1 MPLFTNM
8 TKKILYILIAL
19 FIQQTA
25 KCQSFDYELINQEDG
40 LPSGTVMD
48 VIQDSRNLIWIGTD
62 GAGLVRYDGKNFKII
77 NKSDTK
83 EAFFVTSIVE
93 DSNTN
98 IVAATKFS
106 GLLVYNGEKIS
117 KCIDYFTAVNKGN
130 FIQKLLKTPKGIYCF
145 TAFEIFLV
153 KKDYSVE
160 KIARVDKKYSI
171 INSAF
176 SDSFDNIFIGTENGI
191 FKLSD
196 KIIIPFEQEKLSG
209 YSCVAASGI
218 NKAYVGNEK
227 GQLFEIF
234 SFGKNKT
241 NLNFKTNVVTQNNQT
256 FFITH
261 LLLAKSGNLW
271 IAGNS
276 KQGIAVYNKGNVSYI
291 NEKNGFRGENI
302 LCFFIDNKNQ
312 LYTGTFGNGLYKAGA
327 QKFLNYNNFPQLN
340 SSYIFALLPTQNSL
354 YVGVL
359 NDGVYQYDYD
369 KQNQFRLKKSFKNN
383 EGAFVLYEN
392 HKKEIIAFTKSGLC
406 KIVND
411 KLEYLPVNN
420 QIPNKIVC
428 NTIKQDNQNRYF
440 ISTTAGLFILDPE
453 LNLIATIDAKTT
465 KTNIQ
470 LISSVEQINKQ
481 QSYLSADIG
490 LFILTEK
497 SPNHFSLSKPLIKDA
512 INISCKDSYG
522 NYWFSAYNSLYSLNS
537 NKIKKF
543 TTANGLTSGLNYTLN
558 ASKNGILYIG
568 SNLGFDKI
576 NISSKGTILDVKNY
590 NYKNGF
596 KGLETNLGA
605 QAEDKDGNILIGTS
619 NGLFKYLSNLQLTK
633 ETAPKVI
640 ITNLDLLNQ
649 EKNWVSENKNA
660 AKWYNVPEQNHV
672 FKPSENQLT
681 FYFGTINSGKNNDYS
696 YSYRLVGATNN
707 WSNSSRLGEIT
718 YSNLK
723 FGSYTF
729 EVRAIDQ
736 LGNPS
741 KDITSYSF
749 RIKTPF
755 YYSWWFLL
763 LGFSFFI
770 LLFKL
775 VIEKSSTYNKDFVKN
790 FSETSEDIEEIKTYF
805 LFTGILFPLTEI
817 VYLFFLPRH
826 DTELLTNVFLGLIC
840 LVVYFSA
847 NKYPKFRPYITN
859 LFHFFFIC
867 FTLIVIYKILEFP
880 FNIITFSEFTL
891 ILFFS
896 YSVFKNINQYLIF
909 MSFIFLVLFVILI
922 NKSSETLQIVSLL
935 NNFFVILVINYA
947 RRIAILNTKD
957 KILFSNNIIN
967 NSNTI
972 SIATDKFGYVSYC
985 NDSVEKILGYK
996 PEEIMG
1002 RNFWILTEDKDF
1014 RKTDYNDI
1022 FEQDKVYSRILKCK
1036 NGEYKHIEWTDQK
1049 YNDNLF
1055 VGNGQ
1060 DITEKVMAEEQYR
1073 NLVQFASDIIY
1084 EIDHRGIFTFV
1095 NQFAEKSL
1103 GYPLDE
1109 LIGQHFTKVIRKD
1122 YVNKVQDFYFNLN
1135 DSKTEFDVL
1144 EFPIIKPN
1152 KEQLWVSQKVSVKR
1166 NEGGR
1171 ITGYSAI
1178 VRDVTKTK
1186 DAEAQ
1191 ENARKEK
1198 IQLFNKTLNTLSSK
1212 NHSDFQSIKESIL
1225 YIFEETY
1232 KSLRVDTI
1240 SYWTNHEDRIELF
1253 CILDNDDI
1261 TPFDNFKFYKKD
1273 SQDYF
1278 NEIQNKKIIE
1288 VNSFDK
1294 FPEESFFIQQYTKVF
1309 NVKSVLDFP
1318 IFLEGE
1324 MQGIICF
1331 ETTSGEHNWD
1341 DDEVNFAR
1349 TITDIVAIAIETIK
1363 RKKAEEFITY
1373 KSEILTSVAR
1383 TTEKLL
1389 LTRDLKEV
1397 FSNSIYHVGPTS
1409 KVDRLY
1415 YFINDPK
1422 TNLLS
1427 QIMEWTSKPELAEID
1442 NPKLQNVP
1450 HEDYSELMDPILQNK
1465 PHTSLTKD
1473 IQNESYRKLLEEQS
1487 ILSFLILPVFIK
1499 NVFHGFIGFDDCTN
1513 ERIWNTDEI
1522 NILLTLTSNISA
1534 TIERIENENAIKES
1548 EEKFKLLADN
1558 IPGAVYLVKK
1568 NTEKTKVFLN
1578 DQIETLTGYSKDDF
1592 FEHRVSL
1599 ANLYHPDDIKRIRKE
1614 IDTAIDQGKPFQISG
1629 RLVQKNGNIVWV
1641 EEYGE
1646 AITINDETSYI
1657 EGVIIDVTER
1667 KKTEN
1672 AIKEKEFAE
1681 TANHAKT
1688 QFLANMSH
1696 EIRTPLN
1703 GIIGFSNLLSKTKL
1717 SPVQEQY
1724 IATVNQSADALLD
1737 IVNDILDL
1745 SKIEAGKLEID
1756 VQKSNLH
1763 DVVNQVIDIVKFSAH
1778 DKKLDLIINIKEDV
1792 PCNIWID
1799 EIRLKQILINLI
1811 GNAVKFTYQGEI
1823 ELEVTHQEI
1832 SKDKSIMK
1840 FFVRDTGIGIKN
1852 ENQKKIFE
1860 AFSQEDNSTT
1870 RKYGGTGLGLPI
1882 SNSLLYL
1889 MNSKLEMESN
1899 ANGSVFFFEI
1909 KLKTQHCTKE
1919 KELVNNKIHNT
1930 LVLEDNPNIG
1940 KVIARMLKSLNI
1952 STELTQ
1958 NNKTFLEKITSKTPS
1973 DLIFLDYEFIGKKG
1987 LEKIM
1992 HTPNAIDKPIILMQ
2006 NSHSDEMEFPNNNN
2020 IWTVIKPINFQKLEN
2035 ILNKINNPIQE
2046 KIQTKIVK
2054 EKEVTIIT
2062 ENLRILI
2069 VEDNKINM
2077 LLARTL
2083 VKKIIPNS
2091 TIYEA
2096 TNGEEA
2102 VTVFE
2107 KYNPQI
2113 IIMDIQMP
2121 IMNGYEAS
2129 LKIRE
2134 HNKQCIIIA
2143 LTAGAIKEEKE
2154 ICIQSGMNDYIT
2166 KPIDKAIL
2174 EDTLIRWVK
2183 TIKT

>member
-1 MPLFTNM
+1 M
-8 TKKILYILIAL
+8 TKRLLYLLLFFLISVAVNS
-19 FIQQTA
+19 
-25 KCQSFDYELINQEDG
+25 QSFDYELINQEDG

-48 VIQDSRNLIWIGTD
+48 VIQDSRNYIWIGTD
-62 GAGLVRYDGKNFKII
+62 GAGLARYDGKNFKII

-83 EAFFVTSIVE
+83 ETFFVNSIVE
-93 DSNTN
+93 DANKN
-98 IVAATKFS
+98 IVVATRLS
-106 GLLVYNGEKIS
+106 GTLIYNGDKIF
-117 KCIDYFTAVNKGN
+117 KCIDYYTKVDKYN
-130 FIQKLLKTPKGIYCF
+130 FVQKLLKTPQGIYCF
-145 TAFEIFLV
+145 TANEILLL
-153 KKDYSVE
+153 KKDYSVV
-160 KIARVDKKYSI
+160 KICEVNKKYQT

-176 SDSFDNIFIGTENGI
+176 SDGFENIFIATNTGVY
-191 FKLSD
+191 
-196 KIIIPFEQEKLSG
+196 KLSG
-209 YSCVAASGI
+209 KELTAFEPGKLRGYSSITASGI
-218 NKAYVGNEK
+218 NKAFIGNEK
-227 GQLFEIF
+227 GELYQIF
-234 SFGKNKT
+234 SGGKNIT
-241 NLNFKTNVVTQNNQT
+241 NLNFKTTIFSNNNEP
-256 FFITH
+256 FYIKH
-261 LLLAKSGNLW
+261 LLLAPSGNLW
-271 IAGNS
+271 ISGEK
-276 KQGIAVYNKGNVSYI
+276 KQGLAIYNNNEIGYI

-302 LCFFIDNKNQ
+302 MCLFIDKNSQ
-312 LYTGTFGNGLYKAGA
+312 LYVGTFGNGLYKAGS
-327 QKFLNYNNFPQLN
+327 QKFYNYNNFPQLD
-340 SSYIFALLPTQNSL
+340 SPYIFSILPTKQSV
-354 YVGVL
+354 YIGVL
-359 NDGVYQYDYD
+359 NDGIYNYAYDRT
-369 KQNQFRLKKSFKNN
+369 NQFRLEKTIKIN
-383 EGAFVLYEN
+383 EAIYVLFEN
-392 HKKEIIAFTKSGLC
+392 HKKEIITSIQTGFY

-411 KLEYLPVNN
+411 KLQYLPANKN
-420 QIPNKIVC
+420 IPPGSLAIS
-428 NTIKQDNQNRYF
+428 IKQDQRKRYF
-440 ISTTAGLFILDPE
+440 VATSNGLIILDPE
-453 LNLIATIDAKTT
+453 FNVITIIDGKST
-465 KTNIQ
+465 KTNLQ
-470 LISSVEQINKQ
+470 LTNSVEQINKNQ
-481 QSYLSADIG
+481 WYLSTEIG

-497 SPNHFSLSKPLIKDA
+497 TPNNFTLSKPVINDA
-512 INISCKDSYG
+512 INMSCRDSFG
-522 NYWFSAYNSLYSLNS
+522 TFWFSAYNTLYSLKN
-537 NKIKKF
+537 NKIRKF
-543 TTANGLTSGLNYTLN
+543 TTNNGLTSGLVYTLC
-558 ASKNGILYIG
+558 SGLKGHIFVG

-576 NISSKGTILDVKNY
+576 MVSANGEILDVKNF
-590 NYKNGF
+590 NSKNGF
-596 KGLETNLGA
+596 KGMETNIGA
-605 QAEDKDGNILIGTS
+605 QVVDNDGNILIGTT
-619 NGLFKYLSNLQLTK
+619 NGLFKY
-633 ETAPKVI
+633 V
-640 ITNLDLLNQ
+640 TNLKVRKDSAPELVISNIDVLNQ
-649 EKNWVSENKNA
+649 KRNWV
-660 AKWYNVPEQNHV
+660 AKKKEGDKWHNLPEQNHV
-672 FKPSENQLT
+672 FKSSENQLT
-681 FYFGTINSGKNNDYS
+681 FYFGTINSGKNDEYS
-696 YSYRLVGATNN
+696 YSYHLIGANEN
-707 WSNSSRLGEIT
+707 WSSPTKIDEIT

-723 FGSYTF
+723 FGDYTF
-729 EVRAIDQ
+729 EVKLTNQ
-736 LGNPS
+736 VGNTIGTA
-741 KDITSYSF
+741 KSF
-749 RIKTPF
+749 SFKIATPF

-775 VIEKSSTYNKDFVKN
+775 IIEKSSTYNKDFVKN

-826 DTELLTNVFLGLIC
+826 DSELLTNVFLGLVC

-847 NKYPKFRPYITN
+847 NKYPKFRPFITN
-859 LFHFFFIC
+859 LFHVFFIC

-896 YSVFKNINQYLIF
+896 YSVFKNINQYLMF
-909 MSFIFLVLFVILI
+909 MSFIFIILFVILI
-922 NKSSETLQIVSLL
+922 NKSSETLQIISLI

-967 NSNTI
+967 NSNSI
-972 SIATDKFGYVSYC
+972 SIATDKFGNVTYC
-985 NDSVEKILGYK
+985 NDTVEKILGYK

-1002 RNFWILTEDKDF
+1002 QNFWILTEDKDF
-1014 RKTDYNDI
+1014 KSVDYNDI
-1022 FEQDKVYSRILKCK
+1022 FVQDKIYSRILKSK
-1036 NGEYKHIEWTDQK
+1036 SGEYKHIEWTDQK

-1060 DITEKVMAEEQYR
+1060 DITKKVIAEEQYR

-1084 EIDHRGIFTFV
+1084 EIDYRGIFIFV
-1095 NQFAEKSL
+1095 NQFAEKSM

-1122 YVNKVQDFYFNLN
+1122 YVDKVQDFYLNLN

-1144 EFPIIKPN
+1144 EFPIIIAN
-1152 KEQLWVSQKVSVKR
+1152 KNQVWVSQKVSIKR
-1166 NEGGR
+1166 NESGR
-1171 ITGYSAI
+1171 IKGYSAI
-1178 VRDVTKTK
+1178 ARDVTKTK
-1186 DAEAQ
+1186 NAEAQ
-1191 ENARKEK
+1191 ENDRKEK
-1198 IQLFNKTLNTLSSK
+1198 INLFNKTLNTLSSK
-1212 NHSDFQSIKESIL
+1212 NHSDFKDIKESIL

-1261 TPFDNFKFYKKD
+1261 TPEKNFKFYKKD
-1273 SQDYF
+1273 STNYF
-1278 NEIQNKKIIE
+1278 DEIQNKKIIE
-1288 VNSFDK
+1288 INSFDK
-1294 FPEESFFIQQYTKVF
+1294 FPEESFFIKEYTKTF

-1331 ETTSGEHNWD
+1331 ETTTGQHDWD

-1349 TITDIVAIAIETIK
+1349 TISDIVAIAIETIK
-1363 RKKAEEFITY
+1363 RKKAEEFIIY

-1427 QIMEWTSKPELAEID
+1427 QIMEWTSKLELAEID

-1450 HEDYSELMDPILQNK
+1450 HEDFSELMITILQNK
-1465 PHTSLTKD
+1465 PYTSLTKD
-1473 IQNESYRKLLEEQS
+1473 IQDQGYRELLEEQS

-1513 ERIWNTDEI
+1513 ERIWNADEI

-1558 IPGAVYLVKK
+1558 IPGAVYLVKR
-1568 NTEKTKVFLN
+1568 NAEKTKVFLN
-1578 DQIETLTGYSKDDF
+1578 NQIETLTGYSKEDF

-1599 ANLYHPDDIKRIRKE
+1599 AHLYHPNDIKRIRKE
-1614 IDTAIDQGKPFQISG
+1614 IDTAIEQGKSFQISG
-1629 RLVQKNGNIVWV
+1629 RLVQKNGSVVWI

-1646 AITINDETSYI
+1646 AITINNETAYI

-1667 KKTEN
+1667 KNTEN

-1756 VQKSNLH
+1756 LHKCNLY
-1763 DVVNQVIDIVKFSAH
+1763 DVINQVIDIVKFSAH

-1823 ELEVTHQEI
+1823 ELEVTNQEI
-1832 SKDKSIMK
+1832 SKDKSTMK
-1840 FFVRDTGIGIKN
+1840 FSVRDTGIGIKN

-1940 KVIARMLKSLNI
+1940 KVIARMLKSLDI
-1952 STELTQ
+1952 STEVTQ
-1958 NNKTFLEKITSKTPS
+1958 NNKSFLEKINSKTQS
-1973 DLIFLDYEFIGKKG
+1973 DLILLDYELIGKKG
-1987 LEKIM
+1987 LEKII
-1992 HTPNAIDKPIILMQ
+1992 HNPKTIDKPIILMQ
-2006 NSHSDEMEFPNNNN
+2006 NSLSDEMEFPNNN

-2077 LLARTL
+2077 LLAKTL

-2134 HNKQCIIIA
+2134 HNKECIIIA

-2154 ICIQSGMNDYIT
+2154 ICIQNGMNDYIT
-2166 KPIDKAIL
+2166 KPIDKVIL